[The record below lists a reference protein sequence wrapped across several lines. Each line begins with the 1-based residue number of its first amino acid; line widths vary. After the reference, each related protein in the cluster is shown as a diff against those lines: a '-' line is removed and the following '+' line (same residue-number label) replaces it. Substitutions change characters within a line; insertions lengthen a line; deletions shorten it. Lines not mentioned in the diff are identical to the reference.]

1 MSYQIMYNP
10 EDSHKYPTQF
20 KKKHKKIILPVLMVL
35 LCVLALGRPGIR
47 NKVEQWLIPGDPQVT
62 KAAFSLMLDELREG
76 ESLGDA
82 VTTFCNEIIA
92 GSENKTISWT

>member
-10 EDSHKYPTQF
+10 EDSHKYPTRIQ
-20 KKKHKKIILPVLMVL
+20 KKHKFKLLPVIAGLICL
-35 LCVLALGRPGIR
+35 LTLGRPEMR
-47 NKVEQWLIPGDPQVT
+47 SKLEQWLIPGDPQVT

-76 ESLGDA
+76 ESFGNA
-82 VTTFCNEIIA
+82 VTTFCNEIIT